1 MWEDPGFVIVE
12 NAFCNIPIIS
22 SNCKNG
28 PSEILLEGQGGFLF
42 NTNSSKDFLLK
53 INEFENCDKEILKN
67 MVYKT
72 KKNIKDFSIFS
83 HFINL
88 KKIIFE
94 LS

>member
-1 MWEDPGFVIVE
+1 MKK
-12 NAFCNIPIIS
+12 NYNINKI
-22 SNCKNG
+22 KK
-28 PSEILLEGQGGFLF
+28 FLF
-42 NTNSSKDFLLK
+42 IDGYCK

-88 KKIIFE
+88 KKIIF
-94 LS
+94 